1 MIYDFT
7 LAETLRLANV
17 RRWGIVE
24 MSRPQS
30 VAEHTC
36 NVMLIALNIAE
47 TYNEIIV
54 ADKIDGNNTC
64 KPINEKQMAALMK
77 ACLTHDLPEIYSG
90 DIPTPTKRAIGRPAF
105 QEWERERFPLLT
117 QLIDSLDP
125 VLAKVKGIADVYEAI
140 LYTRKWCVD
149 GRAEMIL
156 NDLKTVMDESLYQA
170 GDMKPAELAT
180 LARAVRRVEIES
192 SKHGGMS

>member
-17 RRWGIVE
+17 KRWGIVE

-47 TYNEIIV
+47 TYNEIV
-54 ADKIDGNNTC
+54 TADKLDGNNTS
-64 KPINEKQMAALMK
+64 KLINDKQMAALMK

-105 QEWERERFPLLT
+105 QEWERKRFPLLT
-117 QLIDSLDP
+117 QLMNSLDP

-149 GRAEMIL
+149 GRVEMIIA
-156 NDLKTVMDESLYQA
+156 DLRGVMDESLCRA
-170 GDMKPAELAT
+170 DDLRPAELAT
-180 LARAVRRVEIES
+180 LARAVRRIEVES
-192 SKHGGMS
+192 TKHGGMS

>member
-17 RRWGIVE
+17 KRWGIVE

-47 TYNEIIV
+47 TYNEIV
-54 ADKIDGNNTC
+54 TADKLDGNNTS
-64 KPINEKQMAALMK
+64 KLINDKQMAALMK

-105 QEWERERFPLLT
+105 QEWERKRFPLLT
-117 QLIDSLDP
+117 QLMDSLDP

-149 GRAEMIL
+149 GRVEMIIA
-156 NDLKTVMDESLYQA
+156 DLRGVMDESLCRA
-170 GDMKPAELAT
+170 DDLRPAELAT
-180 LARAVRRVEIES
+180 LARAVRRIEVES
-192 SKHGGMS
+192 TKHGGMS

>member
-24 MSRPQS
+24 MSRQQS

-54 ADKIDGNNTC
+54 ADKLDGNNTC

-105 QEWERERFPLLT
+105 QEWERWRFPLLT

-140 LYTRKWCVD
+140 LYVRKWCVD
-149 GRAEMIL
+149 GRADMIIT
-156 NDLKTVMDESLYQA
+156 DLRGVMSESLCRA
-170 GDMKPAELAT
+170 DGLKPAELAT
-180 LARAVRRVEIES
+180 LARAMRRVEAES
-192 SKHGGMS
+192 TKHGGMS

>member
-17 RRWGIVE
+17 KRWGIVE

-47 TYNEIIV
+47 TYNEIV
-54 ADKIDGNNTC
+54 TADKLDGNNTS
-64 KPINEKQMAALMK
+64 KLINDKQMAALMK

-105 QEWERERFPLLT
+105 QEWERKRFPLLT
-117 QLIDSLDP
+117 QLMDSLDP

-149 GRAEMIL
+149 GRVEMIIA
-156 NDLKTVMDESLYQA
+156 DLRGVMDESLCRA
-170 GDMKPAELAT
+170 DDLKPAELAT
-180 LARAVRRVEIES
+180 LARAVRRIEVES
-192 SKHGGMS
+192 TKHGGMS